1 MLSRKARVRLITEL
15 AAKFANVG
23 WDEQNLI
30 LTTYEVSAVTG
41 DSLGPSLTEVLAAG
55 PDSVLLELA
64 EHFDL
69 VVAANSIAPAASVP
83 AGVRVAEP
91 LFVFASHLSKQ
102 RVLANQV
109 ATEMARFG
117 VTLFV
122 AHDSIPDDA
131 AWQDEIEKGLN
142 RADAGLVF
150 YHQGFN
156 LSPWCDQE
164 VGWLLG
170 RHVPVLGLRFEMSP
184 YGPAGR
190 LQAPSALHQTPA
202 QIAAATLPR
211 LAAQPKIKPQL
222 AASLVSAMESSPRYR
237 TTDEVWAILR
247 EFTDLDSN
255 QCGQLLQAVKS
266 NDQINGARSPY
277 DNQRRYV
284 DVIRTWLRTQQGAAA
299 IKDDL
304 DAFDAFVSR
313 DAEPPATGDDFWG
326 PPVPSAVEPPF

>member
-1 MLSRKARVRLITEL
+1 VLSRKARVGLITEL
-15 AAKFANVG
+15 AAQFANVG
-23 WDEQNLI
+23 WDEQTLI
-30 LTTYEVSAVTG
+30 LTTYEVGAVSG
-41 DSLGPSLTEVLAAG
+41 DRYGPSLTELLAAS
-55 PDSVLLELA
+55 PDSVVLELA

-69 VVAANSIAPAASVP
+69 VVPASSVAPAASVP

-91 LFVFASHLSKQ
+91 LFVFASHISKH
-102 RVLANQV
+102 RVLVNQV

-142 RADAGLVF
+142 KADAGLVF

-156 LSPWCDQE
+156 LSVWCDQE

-170 RHVPVLGLRFEMSP
+170 RHVPVLGLRFEISP

-190 LQAPSALHQTPA
+190 LQAPSALGLTPA
-202 QIAAATLPR
+202 QVAAATLPR
-211 LAAQPKIKPQL
+211 LAAQPKIRPQL
-222 AASLVSAMESSPRYR
+222 AASLILAMESSTSYR
-237 TTDEVWAILR
+237 MTDEVWAILR

-255 QCGQLLQAVKS
+255 QCAQLLQAVKS
-266 NDQINGARSPY
+266 NSQINGAKSPH
-277 DNQRRYV
+277 DAHQQYV
-284 DVIRTWLRTQQGAAA
+284 DVIRSWLRTQPGAAA
-299 IKDDL
+299 IKSDL

-313 DAEPPATGDDFWG
+313 DSDPPSFDGIWG
-326 PPVPSAVEPPF
+326 ASASLHC